1 MNVLDTDLLVA
12 ILRGNDEVKP
22 MVDNLNS
29 KEIAITSISA
39 FELYRG
45 AFASRRSTENAKA
58 VAAMLS
64 AYDIL
69 PFDHDAAKITGKL
82 YVTLVA
88 KGVQI
93 EIRDAMIAGTCLSNN
108 ASIVTRNV
116 RHYDRVSGLKV
127 EPW

>member
-1 MNVLDTDLLVA
+1 MGQMGRKDYLKMNVLDTDLLVA

-45 AFASRRSTENAKA
+45 AFASRRSTVNAKA

-69 PFDHDAAKITGKL
+69 PFDHVAA
-82 YVTLVA
+82 
-88 KGVQI
+88 
-93 EIRDAMIAGTCLSNN
+93 
-108 ASIVTRNV
+108 
-116 RHYDRVSGLKV
+116 
-127 EPW
+127 